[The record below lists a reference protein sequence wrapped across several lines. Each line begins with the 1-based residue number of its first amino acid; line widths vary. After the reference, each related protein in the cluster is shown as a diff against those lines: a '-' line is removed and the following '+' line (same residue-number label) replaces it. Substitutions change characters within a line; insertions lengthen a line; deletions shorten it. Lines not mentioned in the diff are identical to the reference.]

1 MLGIVIREATAAL
14 LLAIPQYE
22 HQRLIEFYR
31 ICRKNREPTSGLE
44 PLTCSLRVI
53 IHALQGF
60 AEVCKSRISRR
71 FPLLRVAECCTALR
85 SRWCQ
90 SGVSPLRIAYP
101 RVPHRS
107 TTSWPHT
114 R

>member
-44 PLTCSLRVI
+44 PLTSSLYE
-53 IHALQGF
+53 G
-60 AEVCKSRISRR
+60 
-71 FPLLRVAECCTALR
+71 
-85 SRWCQ
+85 
-90 SGVSPLRIAYP
+90 
-101 RVPHRS
+101 
-107 TTSWPHT
+107 
-114 R
+114 